1 MITGVSVVSASQL
14 RNGMAIRHEGQ
25 IYKVIS
31 SEYHPGQGKMGGVTH
46 ARLKNLATGTLWEH
60 SFRSDLKLE
69 DLPVEKQSMAF
80 LYADA
85 DQCYFMNPETYEQVE
100 IPAAVIGEQA
110 RFLQPDMQLPVEF
123 VEGRPV
129 SVLFP
134 EILEVRIADTAP
146 AQHQQADST
155 FKPAILDN
163 GVQVMVPQF
172 IKTGDLIRLELGSL
186 KYVDRVKGAGR

>member
-1 MITGVSVVSASQL
+1 
-14 RNGMAIRHEGQ
+14 MAIRHEGQ
-25 IYKVIS
+25 TYKVIS

-46 ARLKNLATGTLWEH
+46 ARLKNLTTGTLWEH
-60 SFRSDLKLE
+60 SFRSELKLE
-69 DLPVEKQSMAF
+69 DVPVEKQSMSF
-80 LYADA
+80 LYADT

-100 IPAAVIGEQA
+100 IPAAVIGEQS

-134 EILEVRIADTAP
+134 EILEVRIAETAP
-146 AQHQQADST
+146 AQHQQVDST

-172 IKTGDLIRLELGSL
+172 IKTGDLIRLDLMGL
-186 KYVDRVKGAGR
+186 RYIDRVKGAGR